1 MDEVVSFA
9 PGTSTTSG
17 SSIAQEA
24 TGIADLT
31 TMVKSRRVEAI
42 VILGWSLEKS
52 RAYLPPHWQEPLRS
66 HA

>member
-9 PGTSTTSG
+9 PGTSTTNG

-31 TMVKSRRVEAI
+31 TVVKNRRVEAI
-42 VILGWSLEKS
+42 VILG
-52 RAYLPPHWQEPLRS
+52 
-66 HA
+66 